1 MSHNYGETG
10 LNDIYLLWD
19 MNFISE

>member
-19 MNFISE
+19 INFISE